1 MTLRRSTLFRALA
14 KPAMMLGVHY
24 DFCFIEAML
33 VMLVFIYSDHLWTLL
48 LLFPLHLLGCVL
60 CRIDPFI
67 FRLLSIRA
75 MIGRSSNF
83 ALWQCQ
89 SYGPH

>member
-1 MTLRRSTLFRALA
+1 MALRVSSLFRALA
-14 KPAMMLGVHY
+14 KPAMIMGVHY
-24 DFCFIEAML
+24 DFCFLETML

-48 LLFPLHLLGCVL
+48 LIFPLHVVGWVL

-75 MIGRSSNF
+75 TIGRSSNF
-83 ALWQCQ
+83 TLWQCQ